1 MEGGASGWPA
11 IDPTAPAAVTLLMTR
26 VCAQNYQRYLRVDKR
41 DRRAS
46 SLWAKW
52 WFGSAV
58 SRMTVTGDAT
68 ALVAM
73 LQRCGFV
80 EGTAWHRESGA
91 VVLHTASG
99 DAALRTPR
107 PRSVSEA
114 ARYIGDL
121 HTGYIYRTPSIANA
135 HALAARTAAAVKIEP
150 KSDLAPAP
158 ASGTVTARAQRSADT
173 ADDDENWVLTVD
185 DDDSSDADY

>member
-1 MEGGASGWPA
+1 
-11 IDPTAPAAVTLLMTR
+11 
-26 VCAQNYQRYLRVDKR
+26 
-41 DRRAS
+41 
-46 SLWAKW
+46 
-52 WFGSAV
+52 
-58 SRMTVTGDAT
+58 VTGDVT

-99 DAALRTPR
+99 DAALHAPR
-107 PRSVSEA
+107 PRSVSDA
-114 ARYIGDL
+114 ARYIADL

-135 HALAARTAAAVKIEP
+135 HALAARTAAAVKSEP
-150 KSDLAPAP
+150 KADSAPAP
-158 ASGTVTARAQRSADT
+158 AAGTATASAPRCADT
-173 ADDDENWVLTVD
+173 TDDDENWMLTVD